1 MYESTGRLPSSLV
14 DIEPSFDILNAV
26 EDLGAQL
33 RTARQERGWTLEA
46 LSARSGLSTGFL
58 SQVERGQST
67 LSIVSLSAICHA
79 LEIPIDRL
87 FTSSR
92 PLGERPSRVTLAAA
106 QLRIQIGD
114 SAVAYRYLSPQ
125 LPGAPIAE
133 LLIAEFPPN
142 AHQEAT
148 AHEGE
153 ELGFVLE
160 GTLALWVEGEKNA
173 LAAGDS
179 YRVASREEHEY
190 EAGGSGARILM
201 AVTQRFIESVG
212 QRRRPA
218 AAGPKKTDTEVGRGR
233 RGPRRHDED

>member
-1 MYESTGRLPSSLV
+1 M
-14 DIEPSFDILNAV
+14 

-33 RTARQERGWTLEA
+33 RTARQGRGWTLEA

-67 LSIVSLSAICHA
+67 LSIVSLSAICRA
-79 LEIPIDRL
+79 LDIPIDRL

-92 PLGERPSRVTLAAA
+92 PLDEGVPRVTEAAT

-125 LPGAPIAE
+125 LPAAPIAE
-133 LLIAEFPPN
+133 LLVAEFPPS
-142 AHQEAT
+142 ARQDAT

-160 GTLALWVEGEKNA
+160 GTLKLWVEGEEYA

-179 YRVASREEHEY
+179 YRVASRETHEY
-190 EAGGSGARILM
+190 QAGRSGARILM
-201 AVTQRFIESVG
+201 AVTQRFIESVAE
-212 QRRRPA
+212 RRRRA
-218 AAGPKKTDTEVGRGR
+218 DAGPKTGDAGLGTGR
-233 RGPRRHDED
+233 RGPRRHGED

>member
-1 MYESTGRLPSSLV
+1 M
-14 DIEPSFDILNAV
+14 

-33 RTARQERGWTLEA
+33 RTARQGRGWTLEA

-67 LSIVSLSAICHA
+67 LSIVSLSAICRA
-79 LEIPIDRL
+79 LELPIDRL

-92 PLGERPSRVTLAAA
+92 PLDEGVPRVTEAAT

-125 LPGAPIAE
+125 LPAAPIAE
-133 LLIAEFPPN
+133 LLVAEFPPS
-142 AHQEAT
+142 ARQDAT

-160 GTLALWVEGEKNA
+160 GTLKLWVEGEEYA

-179 YRVASREEHEY
+179 YRVASRETHEY
-190 EAGGSGARILM
+190 QAGRSGARILM
-201 AVTQRFIESVG
+201 AVTQRFIESVAE
-212 QRRRPA
+212 RRRRA
-218 AAGPKKTDTEVGRGR
+218 DAGPKTGDAGLGTGR
-233 RGPRRHDED
+233 RGPRRHGED